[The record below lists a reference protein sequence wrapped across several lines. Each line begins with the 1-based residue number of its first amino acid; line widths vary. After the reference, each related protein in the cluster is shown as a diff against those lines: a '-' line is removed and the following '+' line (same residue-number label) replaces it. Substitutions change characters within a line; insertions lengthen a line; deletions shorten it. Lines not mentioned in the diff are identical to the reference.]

1 MVDSAN
7 KPGVRG
13 AELSLAMP
21 CYNEA
26 EALRSTATRLI
37 RHFRDEGVRLELVMV
52 DNGST
57 DRTGEIIDELVDE
70 GLPVVKATVP
80 VNKGYGNGVLT
91 GLDACSA
98 PWVGF
103 VCADGQVSETEI
115 VRLYKVACVGGP
127 KLAKVRR
134 RFRMDGWNR
143 KLISIAY
150 NSLINLLFGGL
161 GSIDINGNPKILP
174 ADAIQ
179 RMDLQSED
187 WFLDAEVMI
196 KAKQL
201 GLPVFEMNVLAQMR
215 EGGTSNVQAS
225 TCAEFLRNL
234 WRARTRGLGTLA
246 SASTEAPAVGSATAN
261 D

>member
-1 MVDSAN
+1 MVESTGR
-7 KPGVRG
+7 PGARG

-37 RHFRDEGVRLELVMV
+37 RRFREEGVRIELVMV

-57 DRTGEIIDELVDE
+57 DETGEIIDELVAE
-70 GLPVVKATVP
+70 GLPVVKVTVP
-80 VNKGYGNGVLT
+80 VNQGYGNGVLK
-91 GLDACSA
+91 GLEPCTA
-98 PWVGF
+98 PWIGF
-103 VCADGQVSETEI
+103 VCADGQVAESEI

-127 KLAKVRR
+127 KVAKVRR

-143 KLISIAY
+143 KVISIIY
-150 NSLINLLFGGL
+150 NGLINVLFGGL

-174 ADAIQ
+174 ADALR
-179 RMDLQSED
+179 RMRLTSKD

-196 KAKQL
+196 KAKRL

-225 TCAEFLRNL
+225 TCAEFVKNL
-234 WRARTRGLGTLA
+234 WRARTRGLELGPA
-246 SASTEAPAVGSATAN
+246 PATEAPPVASTSPN